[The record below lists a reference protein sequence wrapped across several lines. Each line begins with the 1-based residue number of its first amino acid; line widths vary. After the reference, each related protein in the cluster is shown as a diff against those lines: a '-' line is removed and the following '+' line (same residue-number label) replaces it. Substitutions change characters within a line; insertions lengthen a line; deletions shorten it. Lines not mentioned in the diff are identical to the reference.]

1 MTDLAII
8 GGTGLTSLSTLQ
20 ILRRRMVRTPYG
32 EPSGPLIFG
41 ELKGKEVVFLPR
53 HGSGHTIAPHNVNY
67 RANIWAIQN
76 TGASKVI
83 AVAAV
88 GVITKKMKPASL
100 LFPDQILD
108 YTWGRKSTFND
119 SSSNKVV
126 HTDFTYPYSD
136 VMRELLIQASVKT
149 RISAITTGVYAA
161 TQGPRLE
168 SAAEINRIERD
179 GGDVVGMTGMPET
192 VLARELGLEYAC
204 CAVGANWAAG
214 RSKEGIITMA
224 EIRKNLDQGM
234 GQVRNLLEALITL
247 L

>member
-8 GGTGLTSLSTLQ
+8 GGTGLTSLSNLT

-41 ELKGKEVVFLPR
+41 ELKGKEVVFLAR
-53 HGSGHTIAPHNVNY
+53 HGSGHTIPPHNVNY

-88 GVITKKMKPASL
+88 GVITKQMQPSTL

-108 YTWGRKSTFND
+108 YTWGRKSTFTD
-119 SSSNKVV
+119 SLSKKVV
-126 HTDFTYPYSD
+126 HTDFTYPYSAT
-136 VMRELLIQASVKT
+136 MRERLIQASEST
-149 RISAITTGVYAA
+149 NACALTSGVYAA

-168 SAAEINRIERD
+168 TAAEINRIEKD

-192 VLARELGLEYAC
+192 VLARELNLEYAC

-214 RSKEGIITMA
+214 RSNEGVITMA
-224 EIRKNLDQGM
+224 EIRKNLDVGM
-234 GQVRNLLEALITL
+234 TQVRRLLESLITL